1 MRTKNKLNL
10 SLGSLLLSL
19 FVVFSTSCS
28 KNSDDNNPEY
38 HLELSKNSC
47 EVMQGRSVIVDLT
60 AHENTTLDVKN
71 SDLIDVLYTWEFGSY
86 KAKIEI
92 KGKQKGETDIVVID
106 HETRQTA

>member
-1 MRTKNKLNL
+1 
-10 SLGSLLLSL
+10 
-19 FVVFSTSCS
+19 
-28 KNSDDNNPEY
+28 
-38 HLELSKNSC
+38 
-47 EVMQGRSVIVDLT
+47 MQGRSVIVDLT

-106 HETRQTA
+106 HETRQTATIKVKVTEYPMPLLAVEQQKGNIFDMVDNFIRKWSD